1 MCSVAKGSFSNF
13 ISTLYPKV
21 FMLCKKKEYNG
32 LILRPKDHHHQKNFY
47 HGNNLN
53 QNFQVS
59 RFYLAV
65 LWFCFVANVASFAFK
80 SEILDSSTISF

>member
-1 MCSVAKGSFSNF
+1 MANYRSHRQCKHLKFWFCKLFCSVAKGSFSNF

-32 LILRPKDHHHQKNFY
+32 LILRPKDHHHQNNFY

-65 LWFCFVANVASFAFK
+65 L
-80 SEILDSSTISF
+80 